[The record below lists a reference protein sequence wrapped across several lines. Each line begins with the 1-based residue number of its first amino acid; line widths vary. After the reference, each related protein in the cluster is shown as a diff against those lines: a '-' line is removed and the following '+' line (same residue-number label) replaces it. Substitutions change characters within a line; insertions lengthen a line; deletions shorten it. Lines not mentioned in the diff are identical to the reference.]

1 MPAIIINSDIKSN
14 RLLADLARRLGG
26 EVTELKEDQLE
37 DIMLGSL
44 MDKVRT
50 GKDVSRDRI
59 MRLLSDDR

>member
-1 MPAIIINSDIKSN
+1 MPAIIINSDSKSN

-44 MDKVRT
+44 MDKVKT
-50 GKDVSRDRI
+50 GENIPRDRI
-59 MRLLSDDR
+59 MKMLSDDR